1 MRQNNNLRYPV
12 PVADRDAELETLTNA
27 FWTVARRLRHGTQQS
42 LAPFDLSP
50 AQSRALGTLMR
61 RGPMRPGALAEKLGI
76 APRSATEVVDA
87 LESRGLVERTAD
99 ASDRRATLVVP
110 TDAGRALMFAIR
122 AQRMAESDE
131 LFARLDPADRAE
143 LTRIL
148 LTLAE

>member
-1 MRQNNNLRYPV
+1 
-12 PVADRDAELETLTNA
+12 
-27 FWTVARRLRHGTQQS
+27 
-42 LAPFDLSP
+42 
-50 AQSRALGTLMR
+50 
-61 RGPMRPGALAEKLGI
+61 MRPGALAEKLGI